1 MKACRFGAVE
11 RRIGTAQ
18 NRFPAQ
24 NRPAGTS
31 HISSE
36 CLFVSTCKVADR
48 DYILRATCAR
58 VLQGELYWWG
68 EGMNAADKPAE
79 DVAQELEVP
88 ERLPE
93 EINPDI
99 LRKYFTLT
107 ASDLE
112 QVEQCRGPINR
123 LGFAVQ
129 LCTLRW
135 RGHFLGDTRQ
145 VPESVLAT
153 IASQL
158 GLDPTVVSPGAIW
171 TEVKPGFPPI
181 SSSKRPH
188 GLMTCCQI
196 PWRQP
201 PGRVRSALLQEMQ
214 SPAAFTG
221 QVVGPAVYALGPRSL
236 SALGIHLLVPNK
248 RSQMAPGDTTVGR
261 TPNRHTARS

>member
-1 MKACRFGAVE
+1 
-11 RRIGTAQ
+11 
-18 NRFPAQ
+18 
-24 NRPAGTS
+24 
-31 HISSE
+31 
-36 CLFVSTCKVADR
+36 
-48 DYILRATCAR
+48 
-58 VLQGELYWWG
+58 
-68 EGMNAADKPAE
+68 MNTADKPPE

-158 GLDPTVVSPGAIW
+158 GVLPMPIEGYPQNEKTRFEHLERIRQHLKFARCGALQRQELLDHLITVA
-171 TEVKPGFPPI
+171 
-181 SSSKRPH
+181 
-188 GLMTCCQI
+188 Q
-196 PWRQP
+196 
-201 PGRVRSALLQEMQ
+201 ALPRATALRHAAYRWLQEQ
-214 SPAAFTG
+214 RVSGQAA
-221 QVVGPAVYALGPRSL
+221 PLCA
-236 SALGIHLLVPNK
+236 
-248 RSQMAPGDTTVGR
+248 M
-261 TPNRHTARS
+261 

>member
-1 MKACRFGAVE
+1 
-11 RRIGTAQ
+11 
-18 NRFPAQ
+18 
-24 NRPAGTS
+24 
-31 HISSE
+31 
-36 CLFVSTCKVADR
+36 
-48 DYILRATCAR
+48 
-58 VLQGELYWWG
+58 
-68 EGMNAADKPAE
+68 MNTADKPPE

-188 GLMTCCQI
+188 GLMTCSQI
-196 PWRQP
+196 SD
-201 PGRVRSALLQEMQ
+201 VTA
-214 SPAAFTG
+214 
-221 QVVGPAVYALGPRSL
+221 PRSL
-236 SALGIHLLVPNK
+236 GASRPVQCGQRSCRRCHLQRLLPARLSWS
-248 RSQMAPGDTTVGR
+248 RSPSTLESTFSSEQA
-261 TPNRHTARS
+261 